1 MRIAVGSDHAGYEAK
16 ERLKRRLEERGL
28 TIDDVGTDGP
38 ASVDYP
44 DFAFE
49 VGNRVAAGG
58 CDLGLLVCGSGI
70 GMAIAANKV
79 AGVRAATCV
88 DPYSAAMARRHNDAN
103 VLCLGARISGP
114 DLLEAILAGFL
125 DASFEDGR
133 HARRVDKI
141 KSRETEGA
149 NR

>member
-1 MRIAVGSDHAGYEAK
+1 MKVRDF
-16 ERLKRRLEERGL
+16 
-28 TIDDVGTDGP
+28 GTDSEK
-38 ASVDYP
+38 SVDYP

-49 VGNRVAAGG
+49 VGARVASGA
-58 CDLGLLVCGSGI
+58 CELGVLVCGSGI
-70 GMAIAANKV
+70 GMAIAANKI

-88 DPYSAAMARRHNDAN
+88 EPYSAAMARRHNDAN

-125 DASFEDGR
+125 DASFDGGR

-141 KSRETEGA
+141 KGREAEGA